1 MLVGSSK
8 NAFISGLVD
17 AAIARSYRLFRNIT
31 QTEAGSRLQFVDAS
45 GATAAALSTMLAPS
59 EASNAGCC
67 NDQGIDVADADRDH
81 DRSDV
86 GAIYR
91 RSRDGSRPQGV
102 HGQSLAAR
110 QTTVSLGT
118 EALFRAHE
126 CG

>member
-67 NDQGIDVADADRDH
+67 NDQGIDVA
-81 DRSDV
+81 
-86 GAIYR
+86 AIYR